1 MKIFFSHGKE
11 SGPKAQKICAM
22 QALSQKY
29 GVESESIDYRGIELP
44 SERVAKLLS
53 AVTTSKEPCLLVG
66 SSMGA
71 YVSIAASQNL
81 EVEGLFLLAPAV
93 FMPGYEQLNYASAC
107 QKIHVIHGWQD
118 EVVPV
123 DNAIRF
129 GRQNSASLHLVKDG
143 HRLSGSI
150 ELIEREFEQFLRF
163 FL

>member
-22 QALSQKY
+22 QAISQKY
-29 GVESESIDYRGIELP
+29 GVKSESIDYRGIEQAG
-44 SERVAKLLS
+44 ERVAKLLS
-53 AVTTSKEPCLLVG
+53 AAKSNKGPCLLVG

-71 YVSIAASQNL
+71 YVSIAASQSL
-81 EVEGLFLLAPAV
+81 ESAGLFLLAPAV
-93 FMPGYEQLNYASAC
+93 FMPGYERLDYSSAC

-129 GRQNSASLHLVKDG
+129 AREHSASLHLVNDG
-143 HRLSGSI
+143 HRLGGSI
-150 ELIEREFEQFLRF
+150 GLIEREFEQFLQI